1 MIPPK
6 ANEVTGWRQALR
18 LLLALRASP
27 GLPLLFLLAIF
38 LPLADMAFHPRRPA
52 TTLENRQLA
61 AKPDFSWQQPL
72 DYLKKYEAYFNDHF
86 GFRPRLLR
94 AHNRLLYRLFH
105 AAPSEKVIIGRRG
118 WLYLGRGAYFNN
130 EIDYFR
136 ASKPFSLQELQKFKT
151 VLEQRRAWLERRGIR
166 YLFMLAPNKST
177 IYPEYMPAAYNR
189 VHERS
194 RMDQL
199 LDFLSRHSDVEV
211 LDLRP
216 ALLREKRRM
225 RIYHKTDTHWNDL
238 GGYHAYREMIRHLQR
253 HFADIQPLSRGD
265 ITIRPVDGEGGDLAI
280 MLALQQDL
288 FRESRIQVRPKARF
302 RARSAAPTPGFR
314 PRAPWVRLTAVECAG
329 GRIPAG
335 VMVRDSFAR
344 QLHPFLSEHFQ
355 RIVYI
360 WDWELRFFTQ
370 VIEREKPRIVIDQMA
385 ERSLLSILPENP
397 GELAAAARRPDGGP
411 SLNPR

>member
-1 MIPPK
+1 MK
-6 ANEVTGWRQALR
+6 TGEAGGNCKFRLQAGS
-18 LLLALRASP
+18 A
-27 GLPLLFLLAIF
+27 LFLLLIF
-38 LPLADMAFHPRRPA
+38 LPLADMVFRLSPEVQVGEKRRLAPAPRFAWR
-52 TTLENRQLA
+52 
-61 AKPDFSWQQPL
+61 QPL
-72 DYLKKYEAYFNDHF
+72 DFLRQGDAYFRDHF
-86 GFRPRLLR
+86 GFRGQLVQL
-94 AHNRLLYRLFH
+94 HNRIVTGCLKSS
-105 AAPSEKVIIGRRG
+105 PSEKVIIGRQG

-136 ASKPFSLQELQKFKT
+136 ASKPFSLQELQRFKT

-189 VHERS
+189 VHARS

-199 LDFLSRHSDVEV
+199 VDFLSRHSDVEV

-238 GGYHAYREMIRHLQR
+238 GGFHAYREMIRHLQR
-253 HFADIQPLSRGD
+253 HFEDIRPLSGDD
-265 ITIRPVDGEGGDLAI
+265 ITIRPADEAGGDLAI
-280 MLALQQDL
+280 MLSLQQHL
-288 FRESRIQVRPKARF
+288 FRETRIQVKPKIPF
-302 RARSAAPTPGFR
+302 RARLGAPTPGFR
-314 PRAPWVRLTAVECAG
+314 AKAPWVRLSAAECAG
-329 GRIPAG
+329 GRIPAA

-360 WDWELRFFTQ
+360 WDWELHFFTQ
-370 VIEREKPRIVIDQMA
+370 VIEKEKPSIVIDQMA

-397 GELAAAARRPDGGP
+397 GELRAPARRPAGGP
-411 SLNPR
+411 RLSPR